1 MKRVASGSPLK
12 YLRTES
18 WPPFLVG
25 GLDDGE
31 EVCPK
36 RCPVKMLWPRL
47 RILNIVVKKKLI
59 PANCCSGVEFSV
71 SLQGLFRPH
80 HMTWSEPQQVEFH
93 TPEYLRGATR
103 IVTATRSRIYKE
115 LVPTR
120 KKELDLTNAVVW
132 IPDFGTPDGVA
143 EVPLT
148 AIAVGAF
155 RSQLGISDPGPP
167 TRDSS
172 ARQRSGSG

>member
-1 MKRVASGSPLK
+1 
-12 YLRTES
+12 
-18 WPPFLVG
+18 
-25 GLDDGE
+25 
-31 EVCPK
+31 
-36 RCPVKMLWPRL
+36 MLWPGL

-80 HMTWSEPQQVEFH
+80 CIMTWSEPQQVEFH

-115 LVPTR
+115 LAPTR

-132 IPDFGTPDGVA
+132 IPDFRTPDGVA

-155 RSQLGISDPGPP
+155 RSQLGIADPGPP

-172 ARQRSGSG
+172 ARERSGSG